1 MKKQAITVTKAD
13 IDEGCPNSS
22 HFCAMALAF
31 ERAVGGKVSVGCYA
45 IYTIHGQI
53 SHTPESK
60 EFIDDF
66 DNGVKVS
73 PQTFIFEVPE

>member
-1 MKKQAITVTKAD
+1 MQKLTITVTKAD

-45 IYTIHGQI
+45 IYTMNRVIP
-53 SHTPESK
+53 HTPESK

-73 PQTFIFEVPE
+73 PQTFVFEVPE